1 MSTSS
6 RTARRSCGSSS
17 PACEGPPVQRANAST
32 WSSARS
38 GSHRAGRAISWSR
51 AGTSLSSASTTL
63 RRSGGSGC
71 GRTGTQG
78 IRSSTILREPVYLPE
93 SVPAEDLL
101 REFRR
106 RQPMAIVVDE
116 YGGTAGLVTLEDVV
130 EAIFGELRDEHD
142 AGGPA
147 IQALPDGR
155 FAIDPQIPL
164 DEFTRFFEVRQ
175 PEEDVATLA
184 GLLVARLGRLAA
196 LGDRLSIGSIELT
209 VEQIDGPRIV
219 RLTARRAAPDHQ
231 QD

>member
-1 MSTSS
+1 M
-6 RTARRSCGSSS
+6 
-17 PACEGPPVQRANAST
+17 RAV
-32 WSSARS
+32 
-38 GSHRAGRAISWSR
+38 
-51 AGTSLSSASTTL
+51 
-63 RRSGGSGC
+63 
-71 GRTGTQG
+71 
-78 IRSSTILREPVYLPE
+78 LREPVYIPE

-196 LGDRLSIGSIELT
+196 LGDRLSLGSIELT